1 MAMTGRRPWRACRGR
16 WRCLSWR
23 ASTPPSHCT
32 DASWKIRNSAKGI
45 LIPSSWSGS
54 SNERK
59 IAESSSLPRCRLPR
73 FYSILDAVILLR
85 AGLSIEGFARELRA
99 AGIRFLQYRDKD
111 AADELLLQRAAILR
125 RIFPA
130 SDSCL
135 ILNDRVPLVLSA
147 GCDGVHVGQEDLSPA
162 EARARVGPQ
171 VMVGISTHGE
181 SQLLSAADSPV
192 DYVAIG
198 PVFATSS
205 KQVPDPVVGLEGG
218 RRARALT
225 DKPLVAIGGIT
236 RANCAAMM
244 EAGADS
250 VAVISD
256 LIPSPG
262 KSVEEFFSRLGNYG

>member
-1 MAMTGRRPWRACRGR
+1 MAR
-16 WRCLSWR
+16 L
-23 ASTPPSHCT
+23 
-32 DASWKIRNSAKGI
+32 D
-45 LIPSSWSGS
+45 
-54 SNERK
+54 
-59 IAESSSLPRCRLPR
+59 LPR
-73 FYSILDAVILLR
+73 FYPILDAGLLLR

-111 AADELLLQRAAILR
+111 AADEVLLQRAAILR

-147 GCDGVHVGQEDLSPA
+147 GYDGVHVGQEDLSVA
-162 EARARVGPQ
+162 EARAMVGPQ

-181 SQLLSAADSPV
+181 SQLLGAADGSV

-205 KQVPDPVVGLEGG
+205 KQVPDPVVGLEGV
-218 RRARALT
+218 RAARALT
-225 DKPLVAIGGIT
+225 NKPLVAIGGIT
-236 RANCAAMM
+236 RANCASVM

-256 LIPSPG
+256 LIQSPG
-262 KSVEEFFSRLGNYG
+262 KSVEEFFSRLGNHGAMA